1 MDEND
6 KAGNIQLREYAEGDE
21 PQIIDL
27 LKDNWTYLKRP
38 DALSIWRWLYA
49 GSADGNALIILG
61 THDDK
66 VIGHYAM
73 FPLAMQFG
81 ASVVKGGKAEGS
93 VVHPDYRGD
102 IAEKY
107 HMSVKSYRVFG
118 ELVQHLFEGAMRD
131 GISLIWG
138 FPNEAALKPQIR
150 AGYSYHPIVVHR
162 RVLPIDRAK
171 TVELTYSKVP
181 SGLLRRLVTIAGKV
195 RCGMTRSNLGRSH
208 GGDETGVKFRK
219 LTAEDLD
226 SRYEEFLQKYR
237 RENRQI
243 TTGRKPQYVR
253 WRFLDNPV
261 IPHEVHVAERAGE
274 ITAMLVT
281 SSAEASV
288 GRYADIVDL
297 LALKGSDS
305 DLADLIG
312 EAVGR
317 MRKDGHVCV
326 RTWLNECEQSH
337 RYLRILKRAGFI
349 NLPTG
354 VKKARLHLIYRIL
367 DERLDKE
374 FAANPRNWYITMA
387 FTEGTS

>member
-1 MDEND
+1 MDGED
-6 KAGNIQLREYAEGDE
+6 RAGKIILREYAAGDE
-21 PQIIDL
+21 QQIIEL
-27 LKDNWTYLKRP
+27 LKDNWTYLRRD
-38 DALSIWRWLYA
+38 DALSIWRWLYT
-49 GSADGNALIILG
+49 GSAHGKALIILG
-61 THDDK
+61 VHDEK

-73 FPLAMQFG
+73 FPLTMQYG
-81 ASVVKGGKAEGS
+81 TDVVKGGKAEGS

-107 HMSVKSYRVFG
+107 DLGVKSFRVFG
-118 ELVQHLFEGAMRD
+118 ELVQLLFEDAKRD

-138 FPNEAALKPQIR
+138 FPNEAALKPQIH

-171 TVELTYSKVP
+171 TVELTYSKLP
-181 SGLLRRLVTIAGKV
+181 QGLLRKIATIAGRA
-195 RCGMTRSNLGRSH
+195 RCSLAGSGSRRTP
-208 GGDETGVKFRK
+208 GGEASGVKLRRM
-219 LTAEDLD
+219 TADDLD
-226 SRYEEFLQKYR
+226 GRYEGFIQKYC

-243 TTGRKPQYVR
+243 TTERKPQYVR

-261 IPHEVHVAERAGE
+261 IRHEVHVAERGGE

-281 SSAEASV
+281 SSVESSV

-297 LALKGSDS
+297 LALKGSES

-317 MRKDGHVCV
+317 LRKDGYVCV
-326 RTWLNECEQSH
+326 RTWLSDCEQSH
-337 RYLRILKRAGFI
+337 RYLRILRRAGFI

-354 VKKARLHLIYRIL
+354 LRKARIHLIYRML
-367 DERLDKE
+367 DEKLDRE
-374 FAANPRNWYITMA
+374 FAADPRSWYITMA